1 MQSSCL
7 RSPGTIDL
15 PALEQHLAKIG
26 WSMSRLES
34 LLEHGISADA
44 KPTIWQIIKPDAVQV
59 RVETARVR
67 AYFPKAKVIKV
78 S

>member
-1 MQSSCL
+1 VTD
-7 RSPGTIDL
+7 RRDGHIDL

-34 LLEHGISADA
+34 LLEHGISSDA
-44 KPTIWQIIKPDAVQV
+44 KPTIWQIIRTDAVQV
-59 RVETARVR
+59 RVEIARVK